1 MDFQVGMTPLEK
13 GDHANMIEMGMED
26 EEFSDL
32 LLVDA
37 ELIELPKYL
46 RHDVPQAPVYDH
58 GLIAAIQQIDP
69 RFLMA
74 QIPQMIKDFSGFA
87 NSHESISVAA

>member
-1 MDFQVGMTPLEK
+1 MTPLEK
-13 GDHANMIEMGMED
+13 GDDAHMVEMGVED
-26 EEFSDL
+26 EEFADL
-32 LLVDA
+32 FLVEA

-58 GLIAAIQQIDP
+58 GLIAAIQEIDP

-74 QIPQMIKDFSGFA
+74 QIPQMVKDFSGFA
-87 NSHESISVAA
+87 DSHESISVAA